1 MPISGSFSGQVDS
14 AAALDAHLAW
24 PFFGPEFASWS
35 SREESETNKVS
46 SKQFLIV
53 TSWLSEWNQSAMK
66 TTNAASLSHVKPR
79 HFLHLSMLGECVG
92 FSEFGEFEYSPKC
105 PFSPFCPD
113 STHSPDIRQP
123 FCPDSTHS
131 TDIRQPFC
139 PDSIHSPDI
148 RQPFCPDSTHSTLD
162 TFAGIRQNKTRIRHI
177 RTSNSP
183 FWRIWR
189 EWPLLMFY
197 PNGIFCFFLNLWTG
211 GTLNLLI

>member
-1 MPISGSFSGQVDS
+1 
-14 AAALDAHLAW
+14 
-24 PFFGPEFASWS
+24 
-35 SREESETNKVS
+35 
-46 SKQFLIV
+46 
-53 TSWLSEWNQSAMK
+53 MK

-162 TFAGIRQNKTRIRHI
+162 TFADIRQNKTRIRHI

-183 FWRIWR
+183 FRRIWR
-189 EWPLLMFY
+189 EWPLLSFDT
-197 PNGIFCFFLNLWTG
+197 IRILTKS
-211 GTLNLLI
+211 I